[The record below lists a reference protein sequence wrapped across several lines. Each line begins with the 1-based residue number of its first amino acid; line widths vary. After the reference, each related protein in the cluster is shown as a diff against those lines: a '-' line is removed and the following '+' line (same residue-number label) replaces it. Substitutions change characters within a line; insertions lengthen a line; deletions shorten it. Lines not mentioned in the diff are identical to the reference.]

1 MTFKYN
7 KTQVL
12 GSAGVALAEAETP
25 SLSGLDVLKEWS
37 GKAAVTA
44 LITTAVV
51 TAADKLLGGNKK
63 GSKVTVEVI
72 HTHVMDASAKDV
84 ETRGQLHTKYLA
96 LAALS
101 DKIKATCSRLN
112 KLKKKDRTA
121 EVDAEIVETQ
131 RQLFTLEE
139 ERKGLQAEA
148 EVLKAATAVA
158 PEPKQ

>member
-25 SLSGLDVLKEWS
+25 SLSGLDALKEWS

-44 LITTAVV
+44 LITTAIV
-51 TAADKLLGGNKK
+51 TAADKLLGGKK

-148 EVLKAATAVA
+148 EVLKAATAAA

>member
-1 MTFKYN
+1 
-7 KTQVL
+7 
-12 GSAGVALAEAETP
+12 
-25 SLSGLDVLKEWS
+25 
-37 GKAAVTA
+37 
-44 LITTAVV
+44 
-51 TAADKLLGGNKK
+51 
-63 GSKVTVEVI
+63 
-72 HTHVMDASAKDV
+72 V
-84 ETRGQLHTKYLA
+84 ETRGQQHTKYLA

-101 DKIKATCSRLN
+101 DKIKATTGYLN

-131 RQLFTLEE
+131 RRLFTLEE